1 MLKILVTG
9 GAGFIGSN
17 LVDRFISLGH
27 QVVIIDDLS
36 TGNKENINPEAKFYF
51 MDIRSKKLEQVFK
64 NESLDIVC
72 HHAAQINLRKS
83 LEDPLFDSEIN
94 IFGTINL
101 LKSCVKHKV
110 LKFIFAS
117 TGGALYGEQEYFPAD
132 EKHPIRPASPYGFS
146 KFVVERHLDFCE
158 KSYGI
163 KYVSLRYA
171 NVYGPRQNPKGEAG
185 VIAIFCERF
194 FNKNKAI
201 INGDGEQTRDFVY
214 VEDVVGANV
223 LALEFKESG
232 AFNIGTG
239 VETSVNTIF
248 GLLKQKIGIDQKE
261 IHASPI
267 PGEQKRSVLDF
278 SKAKKLLGWEPEYDL
293 IKGIEKTIEFYRK
306 R

>member
-36 TGNKENINPEAKFYF
+36 TGNKENVNPEAKFYL

-64 NESLDIVC
+64 NERLDIVC

-110 LKFIFAS
+110 PKFIFAS

-132 EKHPIRPASPYGFS
+132 EKHPIRPQSPYGFS
-146 KFVVERHLDFCE
+146 KFVVERYLDFCE

-171 NVYGPRQNPKGEAG
+171 NVYGPRQNPEGEAG

-214 VEDVVGANV
+214 VEDVVEANV

-248 GLLKQKIGIDQKE
+248 ALLKQKIGIDQKK
-261 IHASPI
+261 IHAPPI
-267 PGEQKRSVLDF
+267 PGEQERSVLDF
-278 SKAKKLLGWEPEYDL
+278 SRAKKLLGWEPKYDL

>member
-36 TGNKENINPEAKFYF
+36 TGNKENINPEAKFYL

-64 NESLDIVC
+64 NERLDIVC

-110 LKFIFAS
+110 PKFIFAS

-146 KFVVERHLDFCE
+146 KFVVERYLDFCE

-171 NVYGPRQNPKGEAG
+171 NVYGPRQNPEGEAG

-194 FNKNKAI
+194 FDKNKAI

-214 VEDVVGANV
+214 VEDVVEANV

-261 IHASPI
+261 IHAPPI
-267 PGEQKRSVLDF
+267 PGEQERSVLDF
-278 SKAKKLLGWEPEYDL
+278 SRAKKLLGWEPEYDL